1 MANMWSLNI
10 DMRQFADDLRRLPS
24 QMHDAAASVNKKS
37 ADEFER
43 TVRRNMPHS
52 DEGPH
57 IADTI
62 EHTLGDAKYAEHIVS
77 IGNDQLPYGAALE
90 FGHTLNGQWIEGAHV
105 WQPSKKLV
113 VRKHRKAL
121 VRALR
126 KLIRNAVGM

>member
-1 MANMWSLNI
+1 MANMWSMSI
-10 DMRQFADDLRRLPS
+10 DMRQFADDLRRLPAK
-24 QMHDAAASVNKKS
+24 MHDAAEAANVKH
-37 ADEFER
+37 AREFER
-43 TVRRNMPHS
+43 TVRRNMPRS

-62 EHTLGDAKYAEHIVS
+62 ELTKGDPKAAEYVVS

-90 FGHTLNGQWIEGAHV
+90 FGHNLNGTWIEGAHV
-105 WQPSKKLV
+105 WQPAKKLI

-126 KLIRNAVGM
+126 KLIRQAVGM

>member
-1 MANMWSLNI
+1 MANMWSLDI
-10 DMRQFADDLRRLPS
+10 DMRQFADDLRRLPA

-43 TVRRNMPHS
+43 TVRRNMPRS

-77 IGNDQLPYGAALE
+77 IGNDQLPYAVAASRSRVVRRSVAWSTRRR
-90 FGHTLNGQWIEGAHV
+90 F
-105 WQPSKKLV
+105 QPS
-113 VRKHRKAL
+113 R
-121 VRALR
+121 
-126 KLIRNAVGM
+126 